1 MSLIDTEAVVGK
13 TRVALVLKR
22 LLLCIENMSLSISE
36 ISDLT
41 YGVISV
47 KGLLLKNAMMYNL
60 LK

>member
-1 MSLIDTEAVVGK
+1 MSRIDTEAVVGK

-47 KGLLLKNAMMYNL
+47 KGLLLKNAVMYNL

>member
-47 KGLLLKNAMMYNL
+47 KGLLLKNAVMYNL